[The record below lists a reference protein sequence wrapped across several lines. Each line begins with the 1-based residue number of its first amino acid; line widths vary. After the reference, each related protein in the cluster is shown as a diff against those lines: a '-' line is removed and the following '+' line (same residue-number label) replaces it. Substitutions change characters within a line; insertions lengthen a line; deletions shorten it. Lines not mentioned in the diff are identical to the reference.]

1 MFDLEGMPPH
11 LDELDKIYLWGTQV
25 FGKTKGKFMPA
36 VSGFGDDGDRDGWK
50 QFLTNAQSIF
60 QQFGDIPFIHWHH
73 YEKTHLDDYVE
84 RYGDPEG
91 VAARVRRNLL
101 DLLPIA
107 RDSVLLPLSSYSL
120 KEVEKYVGFKRSQ
133 TEYGGSWSIAKYIE
147 ATETRDEDSRNK
159 LVGEILIYNQEDLA
173 ATWAVF
179 EWLQAKSFR

>member
-1 MFDLEGMPPH
+1 M
-11 LDELDKIYLWGTQV
+11 
-25 FGKTKGKFMPA
+25 
-36 VSGFGDDGDRDGWK
+36 
-50 QFLTNAQSIF
+50 
-60 QQFGDIPFIHWHH
+60 
-73 YEKTHLDDYVE
+73 E
-84 RYGDPEG
+84 RHGDPEG
-91 VAARVRRNLL
+91 VAGRVRQNLL

-179 EWLQAKSFR
+179 EWLQAKAS